1 MKKVFKPIVSIA
13 LAAVIGFSMVSC
25 ATTTIG
31 GAHGDHGLI
40 SGLISPGELNEGT
53 KEIESYYV
61 ILGLFDIGFKD
72 YATKVKDAE
81 KSGKKITSVSRNFFN
96 VVGVTTAYEK

>member
-1 MKKVFKPIVSIA
+1 MKKVFKLIVSVA
-13 LAAVIGFSMVSC
+13 LAAAIGFSMAGC

-40 SGLISPGELNEGT
+40 SGFISPNELNEGT
-53 KEIESYYV
+53 QEIESYYV
-61 ILGLFDIGFKD
+61 ILGLIDIGFKD

-81 KSGKKITSVSRNFFN
+81 KSGKKITSVSKNYFN
-96 VVGVTTAYEK
+96 VIGITTAYEK